1 MPFLS
6 IGNFQPIPR
15 AWFMLRVPRRI
26 LQHSTSDDRLLALPS
41 GDVQQ
46 DWREHVLH
54 GVHLIVRHH
63 VGIPIQQLDVDLR
76 FCHKIADAYLH
87 WPAQLF
93 QTHRIGDLD
102 GKQINLKVGNNDT

>member
-1 MPFLS
+1 MPFLP
-6 IGNFQPIPR
+6 IGNLQPIPR
-15 AWFMLRVPRRI
+15 AGLMHRVPRRI
-26 LQHSTSDDRLLALPS
+26 LQRSTPDDRLFALPS
-41 GDVQQ
+41 GNVQQ

-63 VGIPIQQLDVDLR
+63 VGIPIEQLDVALR
-76 FCHKIADAYLH
+76 FGHKIADAYLH
-87 WPAQLF
+87 TPSQLF